1 MYFRFYATGAFFWKN
16 RNIKTISKKEIINTG
31 NGGKMVVDL
40 KESRDKIDKIDRQIA
55 ELFEE
60 RMKVAT
66 DVAAYK
72 RSTGKKVYDP
82 VREEEKLKTLRG
94 LSDNEFNKTGIEDL
108 FRQIMS
114 ISRKYQ
120 YQVLGT
126 ENEIKQIFRQV
137 NSFNTD
143 SDTRVVCFG
152 EHGAYTEQAMEEV
165 FGKDITAINKNT
177 FKEVMETVANGEAK
191 FGVLPIENTST
202 GGIADIYD
210 LLLDYD
216 ITIVAEHVI
225 KVEQALV
232 GVPGTKLEDIKTVY
246 SHPQGLMQCSK
257 FFENHPQ
264 ISTKTYSS
272 TSAAAKKVAE
282 DADKS
287 QAAISS
293 TRAAGIF
300 GLDIIKEQVNHESM
314 NYTRFI
320 IISNQ
325 KIFLPDAGK
334 ISLSFE
340 IKHQAGAL
348 YNMLSNFYY
357 NGLNLTKI
365 ESRPIENRNWEYR
378 FFVDIEGNLNQPE
391 VGNAL
396 ASISEFA
403 SKLVVLGNVS
413 TIN

>member
-1 MYFRFYATGAFFWKN
+1 
-16 RNIKTISKKEIINTG
+16 
-31 NGGKMVVDL
+31 MVVDL

-60 RMKVAT
+60 RMKVST

-82 VREEEKLKTLRG
+82 VREEEKLKTLRR

-126 ENEIKQIFRQV
+126 ENELKQIFRQV
-137 NSFNTD
+137 NSFNTN

-165 FGKDITAINKNT
+165 FGKDITALNKGT

-210 LLLDYD
+210 LLLGYD
-216 ITIVAEHVI
+216 ITIVAEHVL

-257 FFENHPQ
+257 FFESHPW

-403 SKLVVLGNVS
+403 NKLVVLGNVS
-413 TIN
+413 IIN

>member
-1 MYFRFYATGAFFWKN
+1 MYFRFYATGAFFWKD

-126 ENEIKQIFRQV
+126 ENELKQIFRQV

-403 SKLVVLGNVS
+403 NKLVVLGNVS

>member
-1 MYFRFYATGAFFWKN
+1 
-16 RNIKTISKKEIINTG
+16 
-31 NGGKMVVDL
+31 MVVDL
-40 KESRDKIDKIDRQIA
+40 KESREKIDKIDRQIA
-55 ELFEE
+55 ELFEK
-60 RMKVAT
+60 RMTVAV

-72 RSTGKKVYDP
+72 RSTGKKVFDP
-82 VREEEKLKTLRG
+82 VREDEKIKALREMT
-94 LSDNEFNKTGIEDL
+94 DNEFNKTGIEDL

-120 YQVLGT
+120 YNVLGT
-126 ENEIKQIFRQV
+126 ENDLKQVFRQV
-137 NSFNTD
+137 NSFDVD
-143 SDTRVVCFG
+143 SDTRIVCFG

-165 FGKDITAINKNT
+165 FGKNITAINKST
-177 FKEVMETVANGEAK
+177 FKDVMETVAGGEAK

-202 GGIADIYD
+202 GGITDIYD

-216 ITIVAEHVI
+216 VTIVAEHVV
-225 KVEQALV
+225 KVEQALM
-232 GVPGTKLEDIKTVY
+232 GLPGTSIEDIKMVY
-246 SHPQGLMQCSK
+246 SHPQGLMQCAK
-257 FFENHPQ
+257 FLEEHPG
-264 ISTKTYSS
+264 ILTKTYSS

-282 DADKS
+282 DGNRY
-287 QAAISS
+287 QAAIASS
-293 TRAAGIF
+293 RAADIF
-300 GLDIIKEQVNHESM
+300 GLDIIKEKINYESK

-325 KIFLPDAGK
+325 KIFLSSASK

-378 FFVDIEGNLNQPE
+378 FFVDIEGNLNEPE

-403 SKLVVLGNVS
+403 NKLVVLGNIV
-413 TIN
+413 TIS

>member
-1 MYFRFYATGAFFWKN
+1 
-16 RNIKTISKKEIINTG
+16 
-31 NGGKMVVDL
+31 MVIDI
-40 KESRDKIDKIDRQIA
+40 KESREKIDKIDRQIA
-55 ELFEE
+55 ALFEE
-60 RMKVAT
+60 RMQVAT

-126 ENEIKQIFRQV
+126 ENELKQIFRQV
-137 NSFNTD
+137 NSFDTD
-143 SDTRVVCFG
+143 CDTRVVCFG

-232 GVPGTKLEDIKTVY
+232 GVPGAKLEDIKTVY

-257 FFENHPQ
+257 FFENTPG
-264 ISTKTYSS
+264 ILTKTYSS

-293 TRAAGIF
+293 TRAAEIF

-396 ASISEFA
+396 ACINEFA
-403 SKLVVLGNVS
+403 SKFKVLGNIV

>member
-1 MYFRFYATGAFFWKN
+1 
-16 RNIKTISKKEIINTG
+16 
-31 NGGKMVVDL
+31 MVIDL
-40 KESRDKIDKIDRQIA
+40 KESREKIDKIDRQIA

-60 RMKVAT
+60 RMNVAT

-72 RSTGKKVYDP
+72 RSTGKKVFDP
-82 VREEEKLKTLRG
+82 EREDAKLKALRE
-94 LSDNEFNKTGIEDL
+94 LTDDEFNKMGIEDL

-126 ENEIKQIFRQV
+126 ENELKQTFRQV
-137 NSFNTD
+137 DSFD
-143 SDTRVVCFG
+143 VDADTRVVCFG

-165 FGKDITAINKNT
+165 FGKNITAINKYS

-202 GGIADIYD
+202 GGITDIYD

-216 ITIVAEHVI
+216 VTIVAEHIV
-225 KVEQALV
+225 KVEQTLM
-232 GVPGTKLEDIKTVY
+232 GVPGTKLEDIKMVY

-257 FFENHPQ
+257 FLEEHSG

-287 QAAISS
+287 QAAIASK
-293 TRAAGIF
+293 RAAKIF
-300 GLDIIKEQVNHESM
+300 GLDIIQESINHESM

-325 KIFLPDAGK
+325 KIFISNANK

-357 NGLNLTKI
+357 NNLNLTKI

-378 FFVDIEGNLNQPE
+378 FFVDIEGNLNDPG

-403 SKLVVLGNVS
+403 SKLTVLGNIA
-413 TIN
+413 TK

>member
-1 MYFRFYATGAFFWKN
+1 
-16 RNIKTISKKEIINTG
+16 
-31 NGGKMVVDL
+31 MVVDL
-40 KESRDKIDKIDRQIA
+40 KESREKIDRIDRQIA

-60 RMKVAT
+60 RMTVAA

-72 RSTGKKVYDP
+72 RSTGKKVFDP
-82 VREEEKLKTLRG
+82 VREDEKIKALREMT
-94 LSDNEFNKTGIEDL
+94 DNGFNKTGIEDL

-120 YQVLGT
+120 YNVLGT
-126 ENEIKQIFRQV
+126 ENDLKQVFPQV
-137 NSFNTD
+137 NSFDVD
-143 SDTRVVCFG
+143 SDTRIVCFG

-165 FGKDITAINKNT
+165 FGKDITAINKST
-177 FKEVMETVANGEAK
+177 FKDVMETVAGGEAK

-202 GGIADIYD
+202 GGITDIYD

-216 ITIVAEHVI
+216 VTIVAEHVV
-225 KVEQALV
+225 KVEQALM
-232 GVPGTKLEDIKTVY
+232 GLPGTSIEDIKMVY
-246 SHPQGLMQCSK
+246 SHPQGLMQCAK
-257 FFENHPQ
+257 FLEEHPG
-264 ISTKTYSS
+264 ILTKTYSS

-282 DADKS
+282 DGDKS
-287 QAAISS
+287 QAAIASS
-293 TRAAGIF
+293 RAADIF
-300 GLDIIKEQVNHESM
+300 GLDIIKEKINYESK

-325 KIFLPDAGK
+325 KIFLSNANK

-378 FFVDIEGNLNQPE
+378 FFVDIEGNLNEPE

-403 SKLVVLGNVS
+403 NKLAVLGNIV
-413 TIN
+413 TIS

>member
-1 MYFRFYATGAFFWKN
+1 
-16 RNIKTISKKEIINTG
+16 
-31 NGGKMVVDL
+31 MVVDL
-40 KESRDKIDKIDRQIA
+40 KESREKIDRIDRQIA

-60 RMKVAT
+60 RMTVAA

-72 RSTGKKVYDP
+72 RSTGKKVFDP
-82 VREEEKLKTLRG
+82 VREDEKIKALREMT
-94 LSDNEFNKTGIEDL
+94 DNGFNKTGIEDL

-120 YQVLGT
+120 YNVLGT
-126 ENEIKQIFRQV
+126 ENDLKQVFRQV
-137 NSFNTD
+137 NSFDVD
-143 SDTRVVCFG
+143 SDTRIVCFG

-165 FGKDITAINKNT
+165 FGKDITAINKST
-177 FKEVMETVANGEAK
+177 FKDVMETVAGGEAK

-202 GGIADIYD
+202 GGITDIYD

-216 ITIVAEHVI
+216 VTIVAEHVV
-225 KVEQALV
+225 KVEQALM
-232 GVPGTKLEDIKTVY
+232 GLPGTSIEDIKMVY
-246 SHPQGLMQCSK
+246 SHPQGLMQCAK
-257 FFENHPQ
+257 FLEEHPG
-264 ISTKTYSS
+264 ILTKTYSS

-282 DADKS
+282 DGDKS
-287 QAAISS
+287 QAAIASS
-293 TRAAGIF
+293 RAADIF
-300 GLDIIKEQVNHESM
+300 GLDIIKEKINYESK

-325 KIFLPDAGK
+325 KIFLSNANK

-378 FFVDIEGNLNQPE
+378 FFVDIKGNLNEPE

-403 SKLVVLGNVS
+403 NKLAVLGNIV
-413 TIN
+413 TIS

>member
-1 MYFRFYATGAFFWKN
+1 
-16 RNIKTISKKEIINTG
+16 
-31 NGGKMVVDL
+31 MVVDL
-40 KESRDKIDKIDRQIA
+40 KESREKIDKIDRQIA
-55 ELFEE
+55 ELFEK
-60 RMKVAT
+60 RMTVAA

-72 RSTGKKVYDP
+72 RSTGKKVFDP
-82 VREEEKLKTLRG
+82 VREDEKIKALREMT
-94 LSDNEFNKTGIEDL
+94 DNEFNKTGIEDL

-114 ISRKYQ
+114 IRRKYQ
-120 YQVLGT
+120 YNVLGT
-126 ENEIKQIFRQV
+126 ENDLKQVFRQV
-137 NSFNTD
+137 NSFDVD
-143 SDTRVVCFG
+143 SDTRIVCFG

-165 FGKDITAINKNT
+165 FGKNITAINKST
-177 FKEVMETVANGEAK
+177 FKDVMETVAGGEAK

-202 GGIADIYD
+202 GGITDIYD

-216 ITIVAEHVI
+216 VTIVAEHVV
-225 KVEQALV
+225 KVEQALM
-232 GVPGTKLEDIKTVY
+232 GLPGTSIEDIKMVY
-246 SHPQGLMQCSK
+246 SHPQGLMQCAK
-257 FFENHPQ
+257 FLEEHPG
-264 ISTKTYSS
+264 ILTKTYSS

-282 DADKS
+282 DGNRY
-287 QAAISS
+287 QAAIASS
-293 TRAAGIF
+293 RAADIF
-300 GLDIIKEQVNHESM
+300 GLDIIKEKINYESK

-325 KIFLPDAGK
+325 KIFLSSASK

-378 FFVDIEGNLNQPE
+378 FFVDIEGNLNEPE

-403 SKLVVLGNVS
+403 NKLVVLGNIV
-413 TIN
+413 TIS

>member
-1 MYFRFYATGAFFWKN
+1 
-16 RNIKTISKKEIINTG
+16 
-31 NGGKMVVDL
+31 MVIDL
-40 KESRDKIDKIDRQIA
+40 KESREKIDKIDKKIA

-60 RMKVAT
+60 RMKVST

-72 RSTGKKVYDP
+72 RSTGKKVFDP
-82 VREEEKLKTLRG
+82 VREEEKLKVLRE
-94 LSDNEFNKTGIEDL
+94 LADSEFNKTGIEDL

-126 ENEIKQIFRQV
+126 SDSFRQV
-137 NSFNTD
+137 FKQAESFD
-143 SDTRVVCFG
+143 VDADTRVVCFG

-165 FGKDITAINKNT
+165 FGKNITAINKNT

-202 GGIADIYD
+202 GGITDIYD
-210 LLLDYD
+210 LLLNYD
-216 ITIVAEHVI
+216 ITIVAEHVV
-225 KVEQALV
+225 KVEQALM
-232 GVPGTKLEDIKTVY
+232 GLKGAKLEDIKTVY
-246 SHPQGLMQCSK
+246 SHQQGIMQCSK
-257 FFENHPQ
+257 FFENYPG
-264 ISTKTYSS
+264 ILTKTYAS
-272 TSAAAKKVAE
+272 TSAAAKKVSE
-282 DADKS
+282 DADPS
-287 QAAISS
+287 QAAIAS

-300 GLDIIKEQVNHESM
+300 GLDIIKEQINHESM

-325 KIFLPDAGK
+325 KIFLPDANK

-340 IKHQAGAL
+340 IKHQAGSL

-396 ASISEFA
+396 ACINEFA
-403 SKLVVLGNVS
+403 SKFKVLGNIV

>member
-1 MYFRFYATGAFFWKN
+1 
-16 RNIKTISKKEIINTG
+16 
-31 NGGKMVVDL
+31 MVVDL
-40 KESRDKIDKIDRQIA
+40 KESREKIDRIDRQIA

-60 RMKVAT
+60 RMTVAA

-72 RSTGKKVYDP
+72 RSTGKKVFDP
-82 VREEEKLKTLRG
+82 VREDEKIKALREMT
-94 LSDNEFNKTGIEDL
+94 DNGFNKTGIEDL

-120 YQVLGT
+120 YNVLGT
-126 ENEIKQIFRQV
+126 ENDLKQVFRQV
-137 NSFNTD
+137 NSFDVD
-143 SDTRVVCFG
+143 SDTRIVCFG

-165 FGKDITAINKNT
+165 FGKDITAINKST
-177 FKEVMETVANGEAK
+177 FKDVMETVAGGEAK

-202 GGIADIYD
+202 GGITDIYD

-216 ITIVAEHVI
+216 VTIVAEHVV
-225 KVEQALV
+225 KVEQALM
-232 GVPGTKLEDIKTVY
+232 GLPGTSIEDIKMVY
-246 SHPQGLMQCSK
+246 SHPQGLMQCAK
-257 FFENHPQ
+257 FLEEHPG
-264 ISTKTYSS
+264 ILTKTYSS

-282 DADKS
+282 DGDKS
-287 QAAISS
+287 QAAIASS
-293 TRAAGIF
+293 RAADIF
-300 GLDIIKEQVNHESM
+300 GLDIIKEKINYESK

-325 KIFLPDAGK
+325 KIFLSNANK

-378 FFVDIEGNLNQPE
+378 FFVDIEGNLNEPE

-403 SKLVVLGNVS
+403 NKLAVLGNIV
-413 TIN
+413 TIS

>member
-1 MYFRFYATGAFFWKN
+1 M
-16 RNIKTISKKEIINTG
+16 KKEKINTG

-126 ENEIKQIFRQV
+126 ENELKQIFRQV
-137 NSFNTD
+137 NSFDTD
-143 SDTRVVCFG
+143 SDTRIVCFG

-165 FGKDITAINKNT
+165 FGKDITALNKST

-282 DADKS
+282 DGDKS

-293 TRAAGIF
+293 THAAGIF

-403 SKLVVLGNVS
+403 NKLVVLGNVS

>member
-1 MYFRFYATGAFFWKN
+1 
-16 RNIKTISKKEIINTG
+16 
-31 NGGKMVVDL
+31 MVVDL
-40 KESRDKIDKIDRQIA
+40 KESREKIDKIDRQIA
-55 ELFEE
+55 ELFEK
-60 RMKVAT
+60 RMTVAA

-72 RSTGKKVYDP
+72 RSTGKKVFDP
-82 VREEEKLKTLRG
+82 VREDEKIKALREMT
-94 LSDNEFNKTGIEDL
+94 DNEFNKTGIEDL

-120 YQVLGT
+120 YNVLGT
-126 ENEIKQIFRQV
+126 ENDLKQVFRQV
-137 NSFNTD
+137 NSFDVD
-143 SDTRVVCFG
+143 SDTRIVCFG

-165 FGKDITAINKNT
+165 FGKNITAINKST
-177 FKEVMETVANGEAK
+177 FKDVMETVAGGEAK

-202 GGIADIYD
+202 GGITDIYD

-216 ITIVAEHVI
+216 VTIVAEHVV
-225 KVEQALV
+225 KVEQALM
-232 GVPGTKLEDIKTVY
+232 GLPGTSIEDIKMVY
-246 SHPQGLMQCSK
+246 SHPQGLMQCAK
-257 FFENHPQ
+257 FLEEHPG
-264 ISTKTYSS
+264 ILTKTYSS

-282 DADKS
+282 DGNRY
-287 QAAISS
+287 QAAIASS
-293 TRAAGIF
+293 RAADIF
-300 GLDIIKEQVNHESM
+300 GLDIIKEKINYESK

-325 KIFLPDAGK
+325 KIFLSSASK

-378 FFVDIEGNLNQPE
+378 FFVDIEGNHNEPE

-403 SKLVVLGNVS
+403 NKLVVLGNIV
-413 TIN
+413 TIS

>member
-1 MYFRFYATGAFFWKN
+1 MIFLDKLTKGDL
-16 RNIKTISKKEIINTG
+16 IIYEDEN
-31 NGGKMVVDL
+31 
-40 KESRDKIDKIDRQIA
+40 DKIEIEAFLYDETLWLPLNKIA
-55 ELFEE
+55 ELFEK
-60 RMKVAT
+60 RMTVAA

-72 RSTGKKVYDP
+72 RSTGKKVFDP
-82 VREEEKLKTLRG
+82 VREDEKIKALREMT
-94 LSDNEFNKTGIEDL
+94 DNEFNKTGIEDL

-120 YQVLGT
+120 YNVLGT
-126 ENEIKQIFRQV
+126 ENDLKQVFRQV
-137 NSFNTD
+137 NSFDVD
-143 SDTRVVCFG
+143 SDTRIVCFG

-165 FGKDITAINKNT
+165 FGKNITAINKST
-177 FKEVMETVANGEAK
+177 FKDVMETVAGGEAK

-202 GGIADIYD
+202 GGITDIYD

-216 ITIVAEHVI
+216 VTIVAEHVV
-225 KVEQALV
+225 KVEQALM
-232 GVPGTKLEDIKTVY
+232 GLPGTSIEDIKMVY
-246 SHPQGLMQCSK
+246 SHPQGLMQCAK
-257 FFENHPQ
+257 FLEEHPG
-264 ISTKTYSS
+264 ILTKTYSS

-282 DADKS
+282 DGNRY
-287 QAAISS
+287 QAAIASS
-293 TRAAGIF
+293 RAADIF
-300 GLDIIKEQVNHESM
+300 GLDIIKEKINYESK

-325 KIFLPDAGK
+325 KIFLSSASK

-378 FFVDIEGNLNQPE
+378 FFVDIEGNLNEPE

-403 SKLVVLGNVS
+403 NKLVVLGNIV
-413 TIN
+413 TIS

>member
-1 MYFRFYATGAFFWKN
+1 
-16 RNIKTISKKEIINTG
+16 
-31 NGGKMVVDL
+31 MVVDL

-60 RMKVAT
+60 RMKVST

-126 ENEIKQIFRQV
+126 ENELKQIFRQV
-137 NSFNTD
+137 DSFDTD
-143 SDTRVVCFG
+143 SDTRVACFG

-165 FGKDITAINKNT
+165 FGKDITALNKNT
-177 FKEVMETVANGEAK
+177 FKDVMETVANGEAK

-202 GGIADIYD
+202 GGITDIYD
-210 LLLDYD
+210 LLLNYD

-225 KVEQALV
+225 KVEQALA
-232 GVPGTKLEDIKTVY
+232 GIPGTKLEDIKTVY

-257 FFENHPQ
+257 FLENYPG

-293 TRAAGIF
+293 TRAAEIF
-300 GLDIIKEQVNHESM
+300 GLDIIKEQINHESM

-403 SKLVVLGNVS
+403 NKLTVLGNIKS
-413 TIN
+413 IKTK

>member
-1 MYFRFYATGAFFWKN
+1 
-16 RNIKTISKKEIINTG
+16 
-31 NGGKMVVDL
+31 MVVDL
-40 KESRDKIDKIDRQIA
+40 KESREKIDKIDRQIA
-55 ELFEE
+55 ELFEK
-60 RMKVAT
+60 RMTVAA

-72 RSTGKKVYDP
+72 RSTGKKVFDP
-82 VREEEKLKTLRG
+82 VREDEKIKALREMT
-94 LSDNEFNKTGIEDL
+94 DNEFNKTGIEDL

-120 YQVLGT
+120 YNVLGT
-126 ENEIKQIFRQV
+126 ENDLKQFFRQI
-137 NSFNTD
+137 NSFDVD
-143 SDTRVVCFG
+143 SDTRIVCFG

-165 FGKDITAINKNT
+165 FGKNITAINKST
-177 FKEVMETVANGEAK
+177 FKDVMETVAGGEAK

-202 GGIADIYD
+202 GGITDIYD

-216 ITIVAEHVI
+216 VTIVAEHVV
-225 KVEQALV
+225 KVEQALM
-232 GVPGTKLEDIKTVY
+232 GLPGTSIEDIKMVY
-246 SHPQGLMQCSK
+246 SHPQGLMQCAK
-257 FFENHPQ
+257 FLEEHPG
-264 ISTKTYSS
+264 ILTKTYSS

-282 DADKS
+282 DGNRY
-287 QAAISS
+287 QAAIASS
-293 TRAAGIF
+293 RAADIF
-300 GLDIIKEQVNHESM
+300 GLDIIKEKINYESK

-325 KIFLPDAGK
+325 KIFLSSASK

-378 FFVDIEGNLNQPE
+378 FFVDIEGNLNEPE

-403 SKLVVLGNVS
+403 NKLVVLGNIV
-413 TIN
+413 TIS